1 MTLKV
6 GSVIKTKSNLEW
18 RLESDFIAYFKK
30 KNGFPGWD
38 VNCLDTVNIA
48 NNV

>member
-1 MTLKV
+1 MWRTL
-6 GSVIKTKSNLEW
+6 
-18 RLESDFIAYFKK
+18 AYFKK
-30 KNGFPGWD
+30 KNGFPGCD

>member
-1 MTLKV
+1 MTL
-6 GSVIKTKSNLEW
+6 
-18 RLESDFIAYFKK
+18 AYFKK